1 MCIRDRPQWYGIRR
15 RLRRVR
21 STPMTNAAV
30 PDDGPKQSH
39 RWWKITLGA
48 IAALLLIAVFG
59 VAVFMRFS
67 VHRAFPD
74 VDGDVAIAGLQ
85 APVEVVRDT
94 MGIAN
99 IYADTT
105 HDLFMA
111 QGYVHAQERFW
122 QMDFWRHIGSGRLSE
137 MFGDSQ
143 VETDVFL
150 RTMGWHDVAATQ
162 YAAAAPDDRAAMEAY
177 AEGVNAYLASRSP
190 AELSF
195 EYTVLDLMN
204 HSYDPEPWT
213 PVDTLTW
220 GIAMAWDLRGN
231 MDAEIERATLL
242 GSLTEE
248 QVTQLSPPYPGDLNP
263 YIVPA
268 NELVT
273 RSTPTASLHAIPGVR
288 TALASVQDKL
298 DLVAAIGASDPE
310 AGIGSNSWVV
320 SGDRT
325 DTGMPILSNDPH
337 LAIQMPSIWYQNS
350 LHCTTVSSDCPYDVA
365 GFSFAGV
372 PGVIIGHN
380 ANIAWGV
387 TNLGPDVQDLYVEK
401 VNPDDPNQYEVNGT
415 WVDMDVHEGRPC
427 RPTFRSPRTG

>member
-1 MCIRDRPQWYGIRR
+1 MIRR
-15 RLRRVR
+15 PPRFTRVR
-21 STPMTNAAV
+21 SSAA
-30 PDDGPKQSH
+30 S
-39 RWWKITLGA
+39 
-48 IAALLLIAVFG
+48 
-59 VAVFMRFS
+59 
-67 VHRAFPD
+67 D
-74 VDGDVAIAGLQ
+74 VYKRQ
-85 APVEVVRDT
+85 RDT

-111 QGYVHAQERFW
+111 QGYVYKRQRFW

-248 QVTQLSPPYPGDLNP
+248 QVTQLSPPYPGCLNP

-273 RSTPTASLHAIPGVR
+273 RSTPTAY
-288 TALASVQDKL
+288 T
-298 DLVAAIGASDPE
+298 
-310 AGIGSNSWVV
+310 
-320 SGDRT
+320 
-325 DTGMPILSNDPH
+325 
-337 LAIQMPSIWYQNS
+337 
-350 LHCTTVSSDCPYDVA
+350 
-365 GFSFAGV
+365 
-372 PGVIIGHN
+372 
-380 ANIAWGV
+380 
-387 TNLGPDVQDLYVEK
+387 
-401 VNPDDPNQYEVNGT
+401 
-415 WVDMDVHEGRPC
+415 
-427 RPTFRSPRTG
+427 